1 MHPIII
7 VVRGKKKFVLENV
20 FFYYNISYLY
30 ILEKGIIIF
39 WGHLLQNVGFLQI
52 CPF

>member
-1 MHPIII
+1 MFSFITILAFSNNK
-7 VVRGKKKFVLENV
+7 R
-20 FFYYNISYLY
+20 YLY

-39 WGHLLQNVGFLQI
+39 WGYLLQNVGFLQI